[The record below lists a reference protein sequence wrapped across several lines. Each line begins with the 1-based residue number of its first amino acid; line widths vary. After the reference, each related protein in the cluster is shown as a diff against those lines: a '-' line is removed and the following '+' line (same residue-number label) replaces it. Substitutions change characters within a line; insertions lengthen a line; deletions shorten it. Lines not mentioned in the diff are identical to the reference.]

1 MVICICLFFF
11 FKQKTA
17 YEMRISDWS
26 SDVCSSDLPRRRCQ
40 HRRTVRVG
48 HRAPSLAMLAV
59 HFPGARTMADIIN
72 LNKHRK
78 QKARI
83 EAERQAADN
92 RVRFSRTKAE
102 KDKAAAEADAEA
114 EARRVG
120 KERGRR

>member
-1 MVICICLFFF
+1 MYCFFF
-11 FKQKTA
+11 VSI
-17 YEMRISDWS
+17 RRP
-26 SDVCSSDLPRRRCQ
+26 PRST
-40 HRRTVRVG
+40 RTDTLFPYTTLFRSVRVG

-92 RVRFSRTKAE
+92 RVRFGRTKAE
-102 KDKAAAEADAEA
+102 KDKATAEA
-114 EARRVG
+114 EAAGQRMDQLRR
-120 KERGRR
+120 EPPDES